1 MDLPQY
7 IKSLVSTESIAHP
20 NLKARNQ
27 HLNHK
32 IIRDRLLIFFFL
44 NKATKSDFRKKRFN
58 NKLEN
63 FKGLTDSHIS
73 TKNIKQNIVIFT
85 DVLNSVFK
93 ICLENVIFPSIL
105 IARDVGPGS
114 KNNNR
119 TNKSICRPI
128 SILPN
133 ILKVYER
140 WMYQQISEYFQSN
153 TLSKY

>member
-1 MDLPQY
+1 M
-7 IKSLVSTESIAHP
+7 
-20 NLKARNQ
+20 
-27 HLNHK
+27 
-32 IIRDRLLIFFFL
+32 
-44 NKATKSDFRKKRFN
+44 
-58 NKLEN
+58 
-63 FKGLTDSHIS
+63 
-73 TKNIKQNIVIFT
+73 KQNIVIFT

-105 IARDVGPGS
+105 IGGDVAPGS

-119 TNKSICRPI
+119 TSKSICQPI